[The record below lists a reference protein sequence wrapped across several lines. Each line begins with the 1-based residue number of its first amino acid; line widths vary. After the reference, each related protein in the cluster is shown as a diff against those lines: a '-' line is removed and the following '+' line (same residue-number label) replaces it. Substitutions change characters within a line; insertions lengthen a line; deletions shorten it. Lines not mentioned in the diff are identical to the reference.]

1 MISGA
6 GATCRG
12 RGLDDEAEVEARD
25 VVERLDAAEEGRVWG
40 RDGGAVEHGGVDLD
54 LLILGAAGG
63 VEAHPRGRH
72 RRPLLTVERRGSREE
87 GGEKVSDQI
96 TPPFSSPSSL
106 LPYLICEQF
115 PGSTWTL
122 PEGDFPFS
130 GMRGFNACTRE
141 SLGNALRRG
150 KGAARDPLPPWITT
164 YFNRNGNEP
173 RFFCDDGLDA
183 LWRVDWMVLL
193 SDNYFV
199 LGLFLVSRIE
209 RVLPRMFPCHDAAFH
224 LLGRYLLHPRNVVPC
239 LVHGLH

>member
-1 MISGA
+1 VPPETHYRHGC
-6 GATCRG
+6 TC
-12 RGLDDEAEVEARD
+12 
-25 VVERLDAAEEGRVWG
+25 
-40 RDGGAVEHGGVDLD
+40 
-54 LLILGAAGG
+54 
-63 VEAHPRGRH
+63 
-72 RRPLLTVERRGSREE
+72 TCS
-87 GGEKVSDQI
+87 
-96 TPPFSSPSSL
+96 
-106 LPYLICEQF
+106 
-115 PGSTWTL
+115 
-122 PEGDFPFS
+122 
-130 GMRGFNACTRE
+130 
-141 SLGNALRRG
+141 
-150 KGAARDPLPPWITT
+150 TT

>member
-87 GGEKVSDQI
+87 GGEKV
-96 TPPFSSPSSL
+96 
-106 LPYLICEQF
+106 
-115 PGSTWTL
+115 
-122 PEGDFPFS
+122 
-130 GMRGFNACTRE
+130 
-141 SLGNALRRG
+141 
-150 KGAARDPLPPWITT
+150 
-164 YFNRNGNEP
+164 
-173 RFFCDDGLDA
+173 
-183 LWRVDWMVLL
+183 
-193 SDNYFV
+193 
-199 LGLFLVSRIE
+199 VSRE
-209 RVLPRMFPCHDAAFH
+209 
-224 LLGRYLLHPRNVVPC
+224 G
-239 LVHGLH
+239 